1 MKKDLIELI
10 KSVIIA
16 AIAAFLIVTFIF
28 RPVAVDGTSMF
39 PTLHNTDRL
48 IIEKVTYYFRKPTAG
63 DVVVFNY
70 PANPKEQFIKR
81 VIAVGGDKIKIHDHK
96 VYVNGKPLVEP
107 YIFEKMNAMID
118 KNYENEVSVPK
129 GTIFVMGDNRN
140 DSRDSRYSDVGF
152 VELKQLIGK
161 AFIRIFPLN
170 KIGGIN

>member
-16 AIAAFLIVTFIF
+16 AIAAFLIVTFVF
-28 RPVAVDGTSMF
+28 RPVAVDGLSMF
-39 PTLHNTDRL
+39 PTLHNADRL
-48 IIEKVTYYFRKPTAG
+48 IIEKVTYYFRKPIAG

-70 PANPKEQFIKR
+70 AANPKEQFIKR
-81 VIAVGGDKIKIHDHK
+81 VIAVGGDKLKIHDHK

-118 KNYENEVSVPK
+118 QNYENEIIIPK

-152 VELKQLIGK
+152 VDLKQLIGK
-161 AFIRIFPLN
+161 TFIRIFPIS
-170 KIGGIN
+170 KIGGIK

>member
-16 AIAAFLIVTFIF
+16 AIAAFLIVTFVF
-28 RPVAVDGTSMF
+28 RPVAVDGISMF
-39 PTLHNTDRL
+39 PTLHSADRL
-48 IIEKVTYYFRKPTAG
+48 IIEKVTYYFRKPIVG
-63 DVVVFNY
+63 DIVVFNY

-81 VIAVGGDKIKIHDHK
+81 VIAVGGDKLKINDHK

-107 YIFEKMNAMID
+107 YIFEKMNAIID
-118 KNYENEVSVPK
+118 QNYENEIIIPK

-152 VELKQLIGK
+152 VDLKQLIGK
-161 AFIRIFPLN
+161 TFIRIFPFN